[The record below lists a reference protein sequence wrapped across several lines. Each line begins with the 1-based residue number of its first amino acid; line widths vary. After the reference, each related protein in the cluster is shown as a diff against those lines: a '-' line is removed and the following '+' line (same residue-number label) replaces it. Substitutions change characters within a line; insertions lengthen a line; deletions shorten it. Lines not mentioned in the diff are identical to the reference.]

1 MQEHKRWSRVKRWA
15 GAGALS
21 LTILLGNVF
30 PIHADTPTAPVP
42 DISPWSIATLNEGE
56 KYGIYPMEW
65 YYDGTFRQSITED
78 KFQSLMATTAKKLDQ
93 LGLKKKEAS
102 LSYVTAD
109 VITREMVI
117 TSLFK
122 LLSNYELPEAF
133 GNTAVKPMDYM
144 QQKGIVKGTKAG
156 LQLDQPSSV
165 EQAVVM
171 ASRLIEYTYDMAD
184 GGAEGLM
191 WKVTNDNNTLYLL
204 GSVHLGLT
212 DMYPMHPSIRDA
224 FAASNDLWVEVDIVN
239 EDMSYFQ
246 EKMMYSDGT
255 KLQDHISA
263 TSYEK
268 LQKALKK
275 LALPVNTFDSFKP
288 FGVSNTLSTFGYF
301 ENPADSALA
310 MATGIDSYFLT
321 SAMLTGKP
329 IHELESI
336 KLQADLFADVPA
348 ETQEKELNELLDV
361 LLSEKGSQEI
371 ANNLKQMQLDW
382 IEGDVEGLKKTLTA
396 DGQLTQGETNQRLIG
411 ERDKNMAIKLSE
423 LLEKEGE
430 HTSFVVVGAAHY
442 VIDGMVVDL
451 LKEKG
456 YDVQLVQ
463 K

>member
-1 MQEHKRWSRVKRWA
+1 MQEHKRWGRFKRWA

-30 PIHADTPTAPVP
+30 PLHADTPAAVP

-56 KYGIYPMEW
+56 KYGIYPMDW
-65 YYDGTFRQSITED
+65 YYDGTFRQSITVD
-78 KFQSLMATTAKKLDQ
+78 KFQTLMDTTAKKLDQ

-102 LSYVTAD
+102 LSYVTTD

-117 TSLFK
+117 TSLYK
-122 LLSNYELPEAF
+122 LVSNYELPAAF
-133 GNTAVKPMDYM
+133 GNTAAEPIEYM

-171 ASRLIEYTYDMAD
+171 ASRLVEYTYDTAG

-212 DMYPMHPSIRDA
+212 DMYPMHKSIRDA
-224 FAASNDLWVEVDIVN
+224 FAASDDLWVEVDIVN
-239 EDMSYFQ
+239 GDMSYFQ
-246 EKMMYSDGT
+246 EKMVYSDGT

-263 TSYEK
+263 AAYDK
-268 LQKALKK
+268 LQKVLKK
-275 LALPVNTFDSFKP
+275 LALPANTFDNFKP

-301 ENPADSALA
+301 ENPTDSTLA

-348 ETQEKELNELLDV
+348 EIQEKELNELLDV
-361 LLSEKGSQEI
+361 LLSEKGTQDI
-371 ANNLKQMQLDW
+371 ASNLKQMQLDW

-396 DGQLTQGETNQRLIG
+396 DGQFSQGETNQRLIG
-411 ERDKNMAIKLSE
+411 ERDKNMAIKLAE
-423 LLEKEGE
+423 LLEQEGK

-442 VIDGMVVDL
+442 VMEGMVVDL